1 MWWKTRENEKFF
13 RGQIEEDGMLGGG
26 TELIEMALDMG
37 RVRSILQVYWRS
49 SLIASEKVNE

>member
-26 TELIEMALDMG
+26 TKLNEMALDMG

-49 SLIASEKVNE
+49 SLIASEKVNG